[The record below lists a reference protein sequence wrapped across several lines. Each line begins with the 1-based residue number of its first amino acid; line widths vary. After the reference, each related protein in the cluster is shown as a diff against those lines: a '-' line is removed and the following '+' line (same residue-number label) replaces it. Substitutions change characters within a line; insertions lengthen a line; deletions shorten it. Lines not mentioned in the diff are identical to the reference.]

1 MLGNPEYIGI
11 DIGQYAIKIAR
22 VKKAGKSFV
31 SNYFVYEILPEEMR
45 GGKDKEGLKKLIAK
59 ILKTHKIIKGQ
70 PVIHVNSGDTI
81 MRNIVLPENTSQEAV
96 EGAIELDLGQ
106 SLPFSLD
113 QVYFDFDETKDAN
126 GGHLA
131 IAARRDLI
139 DDKTAL
145 FAGKAKTLNNPQVDV
160 DVFAYER
167 LVESLVQAGRI
178 YGSTIA
184 IMDIGYTHS
193 RISVYQDGKYVF
205 VREPQIGGNQVSEI
219 IRDVYDLDLESAE
232 SKKLNQN
239 LGEEYQELVLMPYV
253 SSLSEQMNLA
263 LDFYEASSP
272 DAKAIEKIYITGG
285 GAQLKGLVLA
295 LTEKVN
301 VPLEL
306 LDLSQ
311 FIKLQSKQTDLLQ
324 DGINHGLAIALALEG
339 K

>member
-31 SNYFVYEILPEEMR
+31 SNYLVYEILPEELR
-45 GGKDKEGLKKLIAK
+45 GGKDKEGLKDLVTK

-70 PVIHVNSGDTI
+70 PVVHVNSGDTI
-81 MRNIVLPENTSQEAV
+81 MRNIVLPENTTRDAV

-106 SLPFSLD
+106 SLPFSLE
-113 QVYFDFDETKDAN
+113 QVYFDFDENMDAN
-126 GGHLA
+126 GGYLA
-131 IAARRDLI
+131 IAARRDVV
-139 DDKTAL
+139 DGKTSL
-145 FAGKAKTLNNPQVDV
+145 FANRAKTLNKPQVDV

-167 LVESLVQAGRI
+167 LVENLVQAGRI
-178 YGSTIA
+178 HNTTVA
-184 IMDIGYTHS
+184 VMDIGYTHS
-193 RISVYQDGKYVF
+193 RISIYQDGKYVF

-219 IRDVYDLDLESAE
+219 IRDVYDLDLDSAE
-232 SKKLNQN
+232 SRKLNQN
-239 LGEEYQELVLMPYV
+239 LGEEYEELVLMPYV
-253 SSLSEQMNLA
+253 STLSEQMNLA

-272 DAKAIEKIYITGG
+272 DAKPIERIYVTGG
-285 GAQLKGLVLA
+285 GAQLRGLVSA
-295 LTEKVN
+295 LSTKIDT
-301 VPLEL
+301 PIEL

-324 DGINHGLAIALALEG
+324 DGMNHGLAIALALEG

>member
-22 VKKAGKSFV
+22 VKKSGKSFV
-31 SNYFVYEILPEEMR
+31 SNYLVYEILPEDVR
-45 GGKDKEGLKKLIAK
+45 GGKNREELKNLVTR

-70 PVIHVNSGDTI
+70 PVIHVTSGDTV
-81 MRNIVLPENTSQEAV
+81 MRSIVVPESTGKEAL

-106 SLPFSLD
+106 SLPFGLD
-113 QVYFDFDETKDAN
+113 QVYFDFDDEPDVN
-126 GGHLA
+126 GGYLA
-131 IAARRDLI
+131 VAARRDI
-139 DDKTAL
+139 VDEKTSL
-145 FAGKAKTLNNPQVDV
+145 FAGKAKTLDKPQVDV

-167 LVESLVQAGRI
+167 LVESLSRAGRI
-178 YGSTIA
+178 HGTTIA

-219 IRDVYDLDLESAE
+219 IRDVYDIDLDSAE
-232 SKKLNQN
+232 SRKLNQN
-239 LGEEYQELVLMPYV
+239 LGGEYEELVLAPYAT
-253 SSLSEQMNLA
+253 SLGEQVNLA

-272 DAKAIEKIYITGG
+272 TARAVEKIYVTGG
-285 GAQLKGLVLA
+285 GSQLKGLIPA
-295 LTEKVN
+295 LSEK
-301 VPLEL
+301 LSASIEK

-311 FIKLQSKQTDLLQ
+311 FVKLQSKQTDLLQ
-324 DGINHGLAIALALEG
+324 NGINHGLAIALALEG